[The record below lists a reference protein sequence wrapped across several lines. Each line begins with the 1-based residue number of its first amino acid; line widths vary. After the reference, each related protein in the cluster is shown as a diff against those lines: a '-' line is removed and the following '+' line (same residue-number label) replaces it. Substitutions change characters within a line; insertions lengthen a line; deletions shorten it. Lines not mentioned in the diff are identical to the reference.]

1 VGESRVSVLM
11 TEQKEWSFDTYVKIS
26 PELAKE
32 LKALKDKGEAEW
44 CTFIETPKYGVRIN
58 E

>member
-1 VGESRVSVLM
+1 M